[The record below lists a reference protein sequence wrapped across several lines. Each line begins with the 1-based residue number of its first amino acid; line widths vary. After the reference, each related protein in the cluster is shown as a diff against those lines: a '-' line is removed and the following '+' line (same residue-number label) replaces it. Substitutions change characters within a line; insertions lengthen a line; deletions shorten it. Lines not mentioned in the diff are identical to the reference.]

1 MGSSHENGLA
11 DADDI
16 VTPIEKRPYQQREDE
31 IYIDIIH
38 CIQDYESVMYDSE
51 EDWDLNFDY

>member
-1 MGSSHENGLA
+1 MA

-16 VTPIEKRPYQQREDE
+16 VTPIEKRPYQRKEDE